1 MRCLCSL
8 QVEPTVKATVFRNN
22 RIFQSLI
29 SISLGLCLLN
39 IAQAKPR
46 KPALGIGLES
56 GVAYHISEEQTRPTI
71 ALRGS
76 FLFLET
82 MTHEIGKGLPM
93 SWIGVYGRL
102 QNDFDDRLR
111 TAAGLTTGYY
121 FLHGELGWT
130 KQSEDSGL
138 ELLLGLGVFDI
149 VGLYTRWAW
158 LSHDHSIF
166 EFGLRLNYPLWV
178 GGQQNTSPRRPK
190 RKYRKPAKLKSRV
203 ESHY

>member
-1 MRCLCSL
+1 M
-8 QVEPTVKATVFRNN
+8 KATAFRHN

-29 SISLGLCLLN
+29 PIGLGLCLLN

-56 GVAYHISEEQTRPTI
+56 GVAHHISEEQTRPTI

-76 FLFLET
+76 FSFLET
-82 MTHEIGKGLPM
+82 VTREIGKGLPI

-121 FLHGELGWT
+121 FLHGELGWSQYT
-130 KQSEDSGL
+130 SKQSEDSGP
-138 ELLLGLGVFDI
+138 ELLLGLGVADI

-178 GGQQNTSPRRPK
+178 GEQQNTNRPPK
-190 RKYRKPAKLKSRV
+190 HP
-203 ESHY
+203 ESK